1 MSIQP
6 YVDAIEWEPLA
17 HPFEADVVR
26 IGEVTGRLG
35 TIRVERDAQYK
46 LSVEIRSTDYA
57 EWTKAHGEGVLGV
70 IFEGVEIEAEDYP
83 GRRIMLKNAVVL
95 NTNHSWGRGGQA
107 STRVDVMVSGVS
119 RALQPA
125 AKASLLVDWFLSGPG
140 YGEMTYWRTTDRERT
155 ETFTRTRRGY
165 SEDESEHDFAS
176 EKPPAGFGI
185 GTARDY
191 LALDLPAGP
200 VRVCKVPNGHAPD
213 WANPIAIEYPC
224 QAGEP
229 NEDLRD
235 GVVEALGFLF
245 GRHILRIGTT
255 AYDPRGYAT
264 RWETI
269 SPWGS
274 DVSDAAS
281 RSDTPAVPLGASRLE
296 TPPEQVLSP
305 LVAKFLAQRDELN
318 LSHVVWTMWIASRM
332 PITFDVPL
340 YASALEAL
348 MNAWFASKRSRTGG
362 VYMEKT
368 AFQER
373 FAGALSGFATAA
385 EGLAYGDRIVRRA
398 NGANA
403 MGVNERFEV
412 FFEEL
417 GLPIEKGERAVIRAR
432 NVSAHGRHSSQPQQD
447 QLWLGAGYRTL
458 LNRAILKAL
467 DCGGRYIDYSA
478 PGHEDRLIDEPI
490 GYRPQK

>member
-165 SEDESEHDFAS
+165 SEDESEHNFAS
-176 EKPPAGFGI
+176 EKRRLVSASERHATTSRSIFPPVRCGC
-185 GTARDY
+185 ARFRTDTRRTGPTPSRSNTRAKRANPTKTCETGSWKLSDSY
-191 LALDLPAGP
+191 LAAISSESERQRTTLAG
-200 VRVCKVPNGHAPD
+200 
-213 WANPIAIEYPC
+213 
-224 QAGEP
+224 
-229 NEDLRD
+229 
-235 GVVEALGFLF
+235 
-245 GRHILRIGTT
+245 
-255 AYDPRGYAT
+255 
-264 RWETI
+264 
-269 SPWGS
+269 
-274 DVSDAAS
+274 
-281 RSDTPAVPLGASRLE
+281 
-296 TPPEQVLSP
+296 
-305 LVAKFLAQRDELN
+305 
-318 LSHVVWTMWIASRM
+318 M
-332 PITFDVPL
+332 
-340 YASALEAL
+340 
-348 MNAWFASKRSRTGG
+348 
-362 VYMEKT
+362 
-368 AFQER
+368 
-373 FAGALSGFATAA
+373 
-385 EGLAYGDRIVRRA
+385 RR
-398 NGANA
+398 
-403 MGVNERFEV
+403 
-412 FFEEL
+412 
-417 GLPIEKGERAVIRAR
+417 
-432 NVSAHGRHSSQPQQD
+432 
-447 QLWLGAGYRTL
+447 
-458 LNRAILKAL
+458 
-467 DCGGRYIDYSA
+467 GGRRSLHGAATCPTRRVGRI
-478 PGHEDRLIDEPI
+478 RLPCLWA
-490 GYRPQK
+490 RLAW